1 MKKKYKRILICIYF
15 ILLCC
20 VFLSTALSKNA
31 SKITGTGITKVAGM
45 KLNVTTNT
53 TNISNLSNTE
63 QSIQFTVNNYDGTTT
78 NPIYNE
84 IKYDYQISI
93 STTIPIEYELYKV
106 ENGQETQ
113 VTVTNGS
120 STQFTMPHSEIKEDT
135 YILKV
140 KLNDAQYKNME
151 DVLKINVY
159 AVQL

>member
-1 MKKKYKRILICIYF
+1 M
-15 ILLCC
+15 LCC
-20 VFLSTALSKNA
+20 VFISTALSKNA
-31 SKITGTGITKVAGM
+31 SKIIGTGATKVAGM

-63 QSIQFTVNNYDGTTT
+63 QSIQFTVNNYDGTTS

-84 IKYDYQISI
+84 IEYDYQISI
-93 STTIPIEYELYKV
+93 QAEIPIEYELYKV

-140 KLNDAQYKNME
+140 KLDDAQYKNME
-151 DVLKINVY
+151 DVLNIQVY
-159 AVQL
+159 AVQS